1 MTKPS
6 DTHASDPLERHLVKK
21 LEGFLDG
28 ATVRPGDPRMAT
40 VTMFQRRGLLS
51 AKPDKDA
58 QGVHLWVSVTD
69 AGQAALNLA
78 LTR

>member
-1 MTKPS
+1 MS
-6 DTHASDPLERHLVKK
+6 AEPLEPHLVRK
-21 LEGFLDG
+21 LEGFLRG

-58 QGVHLWVSVTD
+58 QGVHLWVSVTE
-69 AGQAALNLA
+69 AGNAALNPA
-78 LTR
+78 SEGTP